1 MESIFNMIKTIVDSI
16 VDDKESVTITSSEGE
31 KGILFEIKAAA
42 GDTGKLIGK
51 GGRVATALRTLAK
64 AAGAKNNVRVLVNVS
79 KEPFKP
85 TEQEP
90 TEQEPAEQGPTE
102 QGPTEQ

>member
-1 MESIFNMIKTIVDSI
+1 MEDILNMIKTIVDSI
-16 VDDKESVTITSSEGE
+16 VDDKGSVTITSSEGE

-64 AAGAKNNVRVLVNVS
+64 AAGAKNNMRVLVNVS

-85 TEQEP
+85 SEQA
-90 TEQEPAEQGPTE
+90 TSEQVKSEQ
-102 QGPTEQ
+102 